1 MGVELILIRI
11 SLSSFRLFTCRIK
24 MHHIGWKKIRINPK
38 SKQPPYSR
46 FFFKA
51 LKDHYQE
58 IKISLFISSA
68 AAKIASRYQTK
79 LIKLQLKARCLFLSI
94 FVTNLR
100 QLYWTGTD
108 YKLSTFPKSRKRNW
122 CIQTESEHFL
132 NQKFATKMMTHIL

>member
-11 SLSSFRLFTCRIK
+11 SLSSFRLFTCRIE
-24 MHHIGWKKIRINPK
+24 MHHIERKIRINPK

-46 FFFKA
+46 FFFKV

-58 IKISLFISSA
+58 INISLFISSA

-94 FVTNLR
+94 FVTNLK

-108 YKLSTFPKSRKRNW
+108 YKLSIFPKSRKRN
-122 CIQTESEHFL
+122 
-132 NQKFATKMMTHIL
+132 